1 MKNLLLAF
9 LSGIVLALGW
19 PTYGFPV
26 LLFFGFIPLL
36 WVTEEI
42 LNSKVSKAT
51 LKIFGLA
58 YLAFFTFNIITTWWL
73 YNSTA
78 FGMWFAV
85 LANALLMCFVWLFY
99 VRIRR
104 RFSLSLSLV
113 FLTAMWMLYEFMHLN
128 WEFAWPWLNLGN
140 GFATYPRWIQWYEYT
155 GTFGGTL
162 WVWVLNGIL
171 FKALFRFAKTKDR
184 KKFLNQIIVSVLVIL
199 IPVGISQAL
208 FYTYIEEKNP
218 VEVVVLQP
226 NIDPYTEKYN
236 ITNERIA
243 DLLFSLS
250 DTTVTQNT
258 NFLIAPETVLAE
270 GAGVNLRDFE
280 YSTER
285 SRAAEYVSQYPKL
298 NYLAGI
304 QFFRLYESE
313 KDILPTTNFMGY
325 NRIGNPIYADFFNS
339 AFMLNRSDST
349 QIYHK
354 SKLVVGVENFPYPN
368 ILKPILGD
376 MMIDLGGTVSMK
388 TTQENRGIFKGI
400 DGVTVGPVICY
411 ESVFGEF
418 VTGYVEEG
426 AQFLAIITND
436 AWWGDTQG
444 HKQHLSYARLRAI
457 ETRRSIARSAN
468 TGISAF
474 INQKGIIT
482 ETLGYELQGS
492 MKGTINA
499 NDKITFYVRY
509 GDYLARLA
517 ALVALIIFV
526 CSFFR
531 KSKKSFTDRGSK

>member
-9 LSGIVLALGW
+9 LSGILLALGW
-19 PTYGFPV
+19 PTYGFPA

-36 WVTEEI
+36 WVTEE
-42 LNSKVSKAT
+42 LLSSTVSKPT

-58 YLAFFTFNIITTWWL
+58 YLAFFIFNIITTWWL

-85 LANALLMCFVWLFY
+85 LANALLMTFVWLLY
-99 VRIRR
+99 VRIRK
-104 RFSLSLSLV
+104 RFSQNLSLV
-113 FLTAMWMLYEFMHLN
+113 FLAATWMLYEFMHLN

-140 GFATYPRWIQWYEYT
+140 GFANYPGWIQWYEYT

-162 WVWVLNGIL
+162 WVWILNGIL
-171 FKALFRFAKTKDR
+171 FTAFFHYAKTRDR
-184 KKFLNQIIVSVLVIL
+184 KKSVKQVVIAALVIL
-199 IPVGISQAL
+199 IPIGISQTL
-208 FYTYIEEKNP
+208 FHTYVEEENP
-218 VEVVVLQP
+218 VEVVLLQP
-226 NIDPYTEKYN
+226 NIDPYSEKYN
-236 ITNERIA
+236 TTNERIA

-250 DTTVTQNT
+250 DSTITQST
-258 NFLIAPETVLAE
+258 DFVIAPETVLAE
-270 GAGVNLRDFE
+270 GVNLRDFN
-280 YSTER
+280 YSPER
-285 SRAAEYVSQYPKL
+285 SRALEYVSQYPNL

-304 QFFRLYESE
+304 QFFRLYDNE
-313 KDILPTTNFMGY
+313 KDILPSTNFMGY
-325 NRIGNPIYADFFNS
+325 NRIGNPVYADFFNS

-354 SKLVVGVENFPYPN
+354 SKLVVGVENFPYQN

-376 MMIDLGGTVSMK
+376 VMIDLGGTVSMK

-400 DGVTVGPVICY
+400 EGVTVGPVICY

-418 VTGYVEEG
+418 VTGYVQEG

-474 INQKGIIT
+474 IDQKGTIT
-482 ETLGYELQGS
+482 QTLGYKLQGS
-492 MKGTINA
+492 LKGTINA

-517 ALVALIIFV
+517 ALLVLIV
-526 CSFFR
+526 LVWSFFK
-531 KSKKSFTDRGSK
+531 KSKKPLTDRGSK